1 MLVFSFTDEFVNG
14 QARLEYTIN
23 GDSQYVFMEKVGET
37 YQTPITSQL
46 AQCGSVDLQ
55 LVITEGTDENEIPKF
70 KSNVFYLPF
79 GKSINAEIEQPEE
92 TEEWIDIANTKLNQ
106 VDNVDIDITT
116 IDDVTKVEITRKD
129 GTKKE
134 AIVNGSVNSIID
146 VLVDNKSVVKD
157 NIANI
162 DLSNKV
168 DKVEGKVLSTNDF
181 TNDDKE
187 KLDGLSNYNDTKIK
201 EEIESKQ
208 DELISGQNIKTINN
222 QSILGSGNIII
233 ESSSGGSSNYE
244 DLNNK
249 PSINDIELKGNK
261 TLEEL
266 GIQPI
271 GNYATEEYVEN
282 EIATFDFIKVVD
294 ALPEVGLENRI
305 YFVPKIDAQTQDLF
319 DEYVW
324 INNKWE
330 WITTKQIEVDLTDY
344 VKNADYATSSKA
356 GLVRPANGLFTSG
369 NTGALLISK
378 ASEAQIDAKTDNYYP
393 IVSSNLEYAVKSV
406 GDGYYAEKEYVD
418 EKLGDIESLLSE
430 V

>member
-1 MLVFSFTDEFVNG
+1 MKNIEIKITKSTRYVDFENNNDKVGNIGENLQSMLVFSFTDEFVNG

-23 GDSQYVFMEKVGET
+23 GESQYVFMEKVGET

-134 AIVNGSVNSIID
+134 AVVNGSVNSIID

-162 DLSNKV
+162 DLSGKV

-233 ESSSGGSSNYE
+233 ESSSGGSSNYQ

-249 PSINDIELKGNK
+249 PSINNVELNGNK

-266 GIQPI
+266 GIQPKGNYLTEHQDLSNYYNKTEINNMI
-271 GNYATEEYVEN
+271 GN
-282 EIATFDFIKVVD
+282 
-294 ALPEVGLENRI
+294 
-305 YFVPKIDAQTQDLF
+305 
-319 DEYVW
+319 
-324 INNKWE
+324 
-330 WITTKQIEVDLTDY
+330 IET
-344 VKNADYATSSKA
+344 
-356 GLVRPANGLFTSG
+356 
-369 NTGALLISK
+369 
-378 ASEAQIDAKTDNYYP
+378 
-393 IVSSNLEYAVKSV
+393 
-406 GDGYYAEKEYVD
+406 
-418 EKLGDIESLLSE
+418 LLSE

>member
-1 MLVFSFTDEFVNG
+1 MKNIEIKITKSTRYVDFENDNEKVGNIGENLQSMLVFSFTDEFVNG

-23 GDSQYVFMEKVGET
+23 GENQYVFMQKVGET

-46 AQCGSVDLQ
+46 AQNGSVDLQ

-92 TEEWIDIANTKLNQ
+92 VEEWIDIANTKLNQ

-134 AIVNGSVNSIID
+134 AVVNGSVNSIID

-162 DLSNKV
+162 DLSDKV

-201 EEIESKQ
+201 KEIESKQ

-233 ESSSGGSSNYE
+233 ESSSGGSSNYQ

-249 PSINDIELKGNK
+249 PSINNIELNGNK

-266 GIQPI
+266 GIQPK
-271 GNYATEEYVEN
+271 GNYLTEH
-282 EIATFDFIKVVD
+282 
-294 ALPEVGLENRI
+294 
-305 YFVPKIDAQTQDLF
+305 Q
-319 DEYVW
+319 
-324 INNKWE
+324 
-330 WITTKQIEVDLTDY
+330 DLTDY
-344 VKNADYATSSKA
+344 AK
-356 GLVRPANGLFTSG
+356 
-369 NTGALLISK
+369 
-378 ASEAQIDAKTDNYYP
+378 KTDIPNVDDFITKDVSNLTNYYNKTE
-393 IVSSNLEYAVKSV
+393 INNMIGNVENML
-406 GDGYYAEKEYVD
+406 KEV
-418 EKLGDIESLLSE
+418 
-430 V
+430 

>member
-1 MLVFSFTDEFVNG
+1 MKNIEIKITKSTRYVDFENNNDKVGNIGENLQSMLVFSFTDEFVNG

-23 GDSQYVFMEKVGET
+23 GENQYVFMEKVGET

-79 GKSINAEIEQPEE
+79 GKSINAEVEQPEE

-134 AIVNGSVNSIID
+134 AVVNGSVNSIID

-162 DLSNKV
+162 DLSDKV

-201 EEIESKQ
+201 KEIESKQ

-233 ESSSGGSSNYE
+233 ESSSSGSSNYE

-249 PSINDIELKGNK
+249 PSINNVELNGNK

-266 GIQPI
+266 GIQPK
-271 GNYATEEYVEN
+271 GNYLTEH
-282 EIATFDFIKVVD
+282 
-294 ALPEVGLENRI
+294 
-305 YFVPKIDAQTQDLF
+305 QDLT
-319 DEYVW
+319 
-324 INNKWE
+324 N
-330 WITTKQIEVDLTDY
+330 Y
-344 VKNADYATSSKA
+344 VKNTDYATSSKA
-356 GLVRPANGLFTSG
+356 GLVRPGNGLFMSG
-369 NTGALLISK
+369 TTGAMLVAK
-378 ASEAQIDAKTDNYYP
+378 ASAEQIDKKTDNYYP
-393 IVSSNLEYAVKSV
+393 IVPSNLEYAVKSV
-406 GDGYYAEKEYVD
+406 GDNYYATIQD
-418 EKLGDIESLLSE
+418 MNDLIGDIESLLSE